1 MVGLSEK
8 YLSLQS
14 NDCHGIQYHIV
25 TTDQDTVFVYEITR
39 ALHVMSSVRRRVL
52 EVLDAQ

>member
-1 MVGLSEK
+1 MSIPTKTDTVTLDGV
-8 YLSLQS
+8 Q
-14 NDCHGIQYHIV
+14 CHIV

-52 EVLDAQ
+52 EVFDAQ